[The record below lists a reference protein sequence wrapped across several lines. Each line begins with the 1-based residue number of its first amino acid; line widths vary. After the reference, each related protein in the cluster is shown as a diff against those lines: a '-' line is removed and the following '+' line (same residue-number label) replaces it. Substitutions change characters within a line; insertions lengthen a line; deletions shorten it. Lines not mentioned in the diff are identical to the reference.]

1 MQSLGC
7 VLYAL
12 MYFKSPFDAVYE
24 RGDSV
29 NLAVISG
36 NVFFPEET
44 PFEQVCT
51 VLYMVTVF
59 SFFGSFQE
67 LHELVLF
74 MLKVNPAE
82 RPFIDDVIDKFI
94 VYNRKT
100 TDSVLSVRA

>member
-1 MQSLGC
+1 MMIANLQSLGC

-44 PFEQVCT
+44 PFEQVC
-51 VLYMVTVF
+51 L
-59 SFFGSFQE
+59 SF
-67 LHELVLF
+67 
-74 MLKVNPAE
+74 
-82 RPFIDDVIDKFI
+82 IKFAT
-94 VYNRKT
+94 K
-100 TDSVLSVRA
+100 

>member
-1 MQSLGC
+1 
-7 VLYAL
+7 
-12 MYFKSPFDAVYE
+12 MYRE
-24 RGDSV
+24 
-29 NLAVISG
+29 L
-36 NVFFPEET
+36 
-44 PFEQVCT
+44 
-51 VLYMVTVF
+51 TVF
-59 SFFGSFQE
+59 FQE